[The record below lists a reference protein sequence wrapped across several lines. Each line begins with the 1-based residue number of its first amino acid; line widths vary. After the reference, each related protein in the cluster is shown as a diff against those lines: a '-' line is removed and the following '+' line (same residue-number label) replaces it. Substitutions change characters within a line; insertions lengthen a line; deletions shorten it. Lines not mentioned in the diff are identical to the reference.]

1 MVGGGERSRGVYMW
15 GQVTFIGS
23 PQKYIL
29 IEMQEGEVGGVLEV
43 QGLLSATLERS
54 SSKTRRGRCLVGFW

>member
-1 MVGGGERSRGVYMW
+1 M
-15 GQVTFIGS
+15 TFIGS

-54 SSKTRRGRCLVGFW
+54 PSKTRRGRCLVGF